1 MSETERD
8 NESSAPRRE
17 GAPGGR
23 IALGVF
29 AVLNASILLL
39 DWIAP
44 FSAAEPHVR
53 STFPLLALLVAP
65 GGVWLIV
72 IGVKQMRSQTR

>member
-8 NESSAPRRE
+8 NELSARRQE
-17 GAPGGR
+17 GKPSGR

-29 AVLNASILLL
+29 AVFVASILLL

-44 FSAAEPHVR
+44 FSAANPQVR
-53 STFPLLALLVAP
+53 SIFPFLALLVVP
-65 GGVWLIV
+65 GGVLQIV
-72 IGVKQMRSQTR
+72 IGMRRIRSQIR